1 MFSVSDY
8 RNIILSRQHVGS
20 NVNGIVVVEL
30 LSSVVVLH
38 I

>member
-8 RNIILSRQHVGS
+8 RNISRQHVGS

-38 I
+38 V